1 MNDLV
6 LEDQDSIDGDDMGLL
21 DLFEDT
27 EENNHSLVLELLNEG
42 PNETS
47 NEEMVPKT
55 QGMLD
60 IHYVYYSYC

>member
-27 EENNHSLVLELLNEG
+27 EENNHSLVIELLNKG

-55 QGMLD
+55 QGM
-60 IHYVYYSYC
+60 